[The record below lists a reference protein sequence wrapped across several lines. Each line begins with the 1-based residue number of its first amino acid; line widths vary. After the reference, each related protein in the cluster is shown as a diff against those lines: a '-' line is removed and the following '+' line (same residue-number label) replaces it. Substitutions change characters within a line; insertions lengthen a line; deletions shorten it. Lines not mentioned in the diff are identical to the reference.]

1 MKGRLE
7 RFVLKTPLDFDY
19 VINSA
24 VDICGSSRRDVFV
37 VGGYF
42 KLREYFRIKKAIKA
56 LNPEINV
63 SYRVRRPKS
72 KAPYSETPYFIE
84 VDCFKFKN

>member
-1 MKGRLE
+1 MSCIEK
-7 RFVLKTPLDFDY
+7 FVLKIPLDFDS
-19 VINSA
+19 VINNA
-24 VDICGSSRRDVFV
+24 AEMCGSSGREVFV

-42 KLREYFRIKKAIKA
+42 RWHKYFRIKKAIKA

-63 SYRVRRPKS
+63 SYKVRRPENNTH
-72 KAPYSETPYFIE
+72 YSEGPYFIE